1 MEFLKERLKVHK
13 KNLKAAQAVEDVVA
27 IEREKMQ
34 IKCIKQ
40 MIKEAEGEAVSQ
52 NQNTI

>member
-1 MEFLKERLKVHK
+1 MEFLKERLQVHK
-13 KNLKAAQAVEDVVA
+13 KNLKAAQAAEDEVA

-40 MIKEAEGEAVSQ
+40 MIKELEVEVEAVSQ
-52 NQNTI
+52 N